1 MNPLYRNDRQGV
13 LPDSWY
19 VASTDIPS
27 LRPALKGQVTGDVC
41 VVGAGYTGL
50 SAARHLADKGL
61 DVIVLDAHRVGFGAS
76 GRNGGQVAS
85 GHHTDQ
91 RTLARKLGK
100 DHAAALWYLSQE
112 AKSDLRDNCANHI
125 PEAAY
130 KPGIVHGFY
139 AAGEAQDHRK
149 EIAFRAQE
157 YGYEQTKL
165 LSPTEMS
172 EIVKSLLYQG
182 GQLDEGAAHI
192 HPLRYALGLGRLAE
206 AAGARISECSE
217 VHQID
222 HGDPVTLRTNK
233 GQVKA
238 RHVILAGNGYLPHIE
253 RKVAAKIMPMNSFI
267 CATEPLGARA
277 QEVLSRDV
285 AVEDSKFVV
294 NYYRLSE
301 DGRLLFG
308 GRPSYSI
315 GFPDDMSSA
324 LRQRMCALFPQLKDV
339 RIDYAWGG
347 SLGVTMTRMPA
358 LIRVAPNVVAAGGY
372 SGQGVALAGIAGKVM
387 AEAVAGQAGR
397 FDTLANLNIPNFS
410 GGPAMRAPL
419 LTLAMTWYALRDRL
433 GI

>member
-1 MNPLYRNDRQGV
+1 MNPLYRNDRQGEF
-13 LPDSWY
+13 PDSWY
-19 VASTDIPS
+19 VASTDIPP
-27 LRPALKGQVTGDVC
+27 LRPALKGQLTADVC

-50 SAARHLADKGL
+50 SAARRLAEKGL
-61 DVIVLDAHRVGFGAS
+61 DVVVVDAHRAGFGAS
-76 GRNGGQVAS
+76 GRNGGQASS
-85 GHHTDQ
+85 GHHIDQ
-91 RTLARKLGK
+91 RNLAHKFGK
-100 DHAAALWYLSQE
+100 DHAAALWALSEQ
-112 AKSDLRDNCANHI
+112 AKADIRENCASHI

-139 AAGEAQDHRK
+139 ATSEAEDHRK

-157 YGYEQTKL
+157 YGYAQTRL
-165 LSPTEMS
+165 LSPAEMS
-172 EIVKSLLYQG
+172 EIVKSPLYDG
-182 GQLDEGAAHI
+182 GQLDEGAGHI
-192 HPLRYALGLGRLAE
+192 HPLRYALGLARLAE
-206 AAGARISECSE
+206 AAGARIYECSE
-217 VHQID
+217 VHRIV

-233 GQVKA
+233 GQIRA

-253 RKVAAKIMPMNSFI
+253 RKVAAKIMPLNSFI
-267 CATEPLGARA
+267 CATEPLGDRA
-277 QEVLSRDV
+277 KDVLARDV

-324 LRQRMCALFPQLKDV
+324 LRQRMCALFPQLAGA

-358 LIRVAPNVVAAGGY
+358 LMRLAPNVLAAGGY
-372 SGQGVALAGIAGKVM
+372 SGQGVALSGMAGKVM

-397 FDTLANLNIPNFS
+397 FDIIANLNVPNFP